1 MPRTSPAATPTPRK
15 KPGPKPGTP
24 RKGKYAKA
32 KPRPAPTLVVAPL
45 PTKKYAPP
53 PTETVRGKHLST
65 TTMAG
70 AAMVD
75 ENKPLTEMQRH
86 FVREWAKGE
95 TIRTASARAGYNPGD
110 SFAYRLTKMPNVLK
124 MYRAEKAK
132 YEEAAQMTRKKVMDM
147 HLEAFEMAKLMSEP
161 ASMVSAAREIGR
173 MCGYYEPVK
182 HVIEHN
188 HSGEVTLRQLSG
200 MSDAELMK
208 LMQADTPL
216 LERVEDDTELALE
229 MDLDEQP
236 EDVG

>member
-1 MPRTSPAATPTPRK
+1 MPRTSPEAPPTPRK

-24 RKGKYAKA
+24 RQGKFAKT
-32 KPRPAPTLVVAPL
+32 PRPAPTLVVAPL
-45 PTKKYAPP
+45 SSKKYAPP
-53 PTETVRGKHLST
+53 PTVTVRGKQRET
-65 TTMAG
+65 TTMAA

-110 SFAYRLTKMPNVLK
+110 SIAYRMVKMPNILK
-124 MYRAEKAK
+124 LYRAEKAK
-132 YEEAAQMTRKKVMDM
+132 YEEAAQMSRKKVMDM

-182 HVIEHN
+182 HVVEHN
-188 HSGEVTLRQLSG
+188 HSGELTLRQLSG
-200 MSDAELMK
+200 MSDVELMK
-208 LMQADTPL
+208 LMKADTPL
-216 LERVEDDTELALE
+216 LERVEDDVELALE
-229 MDLDEQP
+229 MSLDEQP
-236 EDVG
+236 EDAE

>member
-1 MPRTSPAATPTPRK
+1 MPRTSPVAPPTPRK

-24 RKGKYAKA
+24 RKGKFAK
-32 KPRPAPTLVVAPL
+32 KPRPAPTLEVTP
-45 PTKKYAPP
+45 PPNKKYAPP
-53 PTETVRGKHLST
+53 PTTTVRDKYRET
-65 TTMAG
+65 TTMAA

-75 ENKPLTEMQRH
+75 ANKPLTEMQRH

-110 SFAYRLTKMPNVLK
+110 SIAYRMVKMPNILK
-124 MYRAEKAK
+124 MYREEKAK
-132 YEEAAQMTRKKVMDM
+132 YEQAAQMSRKKVMDM

-182 HVIEHN
+182 HVVEHN
-188 HSGEVTLRQLSG
+188 HSGELTLRQLSG
-200 MSDAELMK
+200 MSDVELMK
-208 LMQADTPL
+208 LMKADTPL

-229 MDLDEQP
+229 MSLDEQP
-236 EDVG
+236 EDAE

>member
-1 MPRTSPAATPTPRK
+1 MARTSPSDAPTTRK

-24 RKGKYAKA
+24 RKGKFAK

-45 PTKKYAPP
+45 PQKKYAPP
-53 PTETVRGKHLST
+53 PTVTVRDKYPNTSG
-65 TTMAG
+65 MA
-70 AAMVD
+70 AAAAID

-95 TIRTASARAGYNPGD
+95 TVRTALARAGYTPGD
-110 SFAYRLTKMPNVLK
+110 SIGYRMAKMPNILK
-124 MYRAEKAK
+124 MYREEKAK
-132 YEEAAQMTRKKVMDM
+132 YEQAAQMSRKKVMDM

-208 LMQADTPL
+208 LMQSDVPL
-216 LERVEDDTELALE
+216 LQRVEDGAELALE
-229 MDLDEQP
+229 MDLDEPQG
-236 EDVG
+236 E

>member
-1 MPRTSPAATPTPRK
+1 MPATQPTTRK

-24 RKGKYAKA
+24 RKGKFAK

-45 PTKKYAPP
+45 PQKKYAPP
-53 PTETVRGKHLST
+53 PTVTVRDKYPDTSG
-65 TTMAG
+65 MA
-70 AAMVD
+70 AAAAID

-95 TIRTASARAGYNPGD
+95 TLRTACARAGYNPGD
-110 SFAYRLTKMPNVLK
+110 SIAYRMAKMPNILK
-124 MYRAEKAK
+124 MYREEKAK
-132 YEEAAQMTRKKVMDM
+132 YEQAAQMSRKKVMDM

-182 HVIEHN
+182 HVFEHN
-188 HSGEVTLRQLSG
+188 HTGEVTLRQLSG

-208 LMQADTPL
+208 LMQSDVPL
-216 LERVEDDTELALE
+216 LQRVEDGAELALE
-229 MDLDEQP
+229 MDLDEPQG
-236 EDVG
+236 E

>member
-1 MPRTSPAATPTPRK
+1 MARTSSSDAPATRK
-15 KPGPKPGTP
+15 KPGPKPDTP
-24 RKGKYAKA
+24 RKGKFAK

-45 PTKKYAPP
+45 ANKRHAPP
-53 PTETVRGKHLST
+53 PTETVRGKYLDTSG
-65 TTMAG
+65 MAG

-110 SFAYRLTKMPNVLK
+110 SIAYRMTKMPNILK
-124 MYRAEKAK
+124 MYREEKAK
-132 YEEAAQMTRKKVMDM
+132 YEQAAQMSRKKVMDM

-208 LMQADTPL
+208 LMQSDVPL
-216 LERVEDDTELALE
+216 LQRVEDGAELALE
-229 MDLDEQP
+229 MDLDEPQG
-236 EDVG
+236 E